1 MDMPKESL
9 PPPGWGLEGSVP
21 GSVAASLLEAFPRGQ
36 LSEIVGPRSA
46 GGSSLVTS
54 LLAHATAAGELVAF
68 VDGADAFDPAAAAAA
83 GAALRSLFWV
93 RTGRRLDHACR
104 AAELLA
110 RSGGFAWVVLDLAA
124 DPTAPAN
131 RPVPSLSAATWI
143 RLQRA
148 VRDSPTRLVL
158 HASRHLAGS
167 AAVLV
172 LAVERGPARWIGAPR
187 PMRLAGIGSRVE
199 VVRSRMSSPPPSP
212 RPSSSQGGRGSTW
225 ELTWRL

>member
-1 MDMPKESL
+1 MAIATESL
-9 PPPGWGLEGSVP
+9 PPPGWGLEGS
-21 GSVAASLLEAFPRGQ
+21 AAVSLLETFPRGQ

-54 LLAHATAAGELVAF
+54 LLAHATVAGELAAL
-68 VDGADAFDPAAAAAA
+68 VDGADAFDPAGAAAA
-83 GAALRSLFWV
+83 GAVLRSLFWV
-93 RTGRRLDHACR
+93 RAGRRLDRACR

-131 RPVPSLSAATWI
+131 RPSPSLGPATWI

-148 VRDSPTRLVL
+148 VRDTPTRLVL

-167 AAVLV
+167 AAALV
-172 LAVERGPARWIGAPR
+172 LAVERGAARWMGAPR
-187 PMRLAGIGSRVE
+187 PTRLGGIISRVE
-199 VVRSRMSSPPPSP
+199 IVRSRPPSP
-212 RPSSSQGGRGSTW
+212 QPSPW
-225 ELTWRL
+225 EVAWRL

>member
-1 MDMPKESL
+1 MAIAKESL
-9 PPPGWGLEGSVP
+9 PPPGWGLEGNVASV
-21 GSVAASLLEAFPRGQ
+21 LEVFPRGQ
-36 LSEIVGPRSA
+36 LSEIVSPPSA
-46 GGSSLVTS
+46 GGSSLVTA
-54 LLAHATAAGELVAF
+54 LLARATAAGALVAL
-68 VDGADAFDPAAAAAA
+68 VDGSDAFDPTGAATA

-93 RTGRRLDHACR
+93 RAGRRLGAACR

-110 RSGGFAWVVLDLAA
+110 RSGGFAWVVLDLAV

-131 RPVPSLSAATWI
+131 RPVPSLGAATWI

-148 VRDSPTRLVL
+148 VRDTPTRLVL

-167 AAVLV
+167 AAALV

-187 PMRLAGIGSRVE
+187 PMRLEGLGSRVE

-212 RPSSSQGGRGSTW
+212 RLSPSQGGSGSTW

>member
-54 LLAHATAAGELVAF
+54 LLAHAIAAGELVAL
-68 VDGADAFDPAAAAAA
+68 VDGADAFDPAAA

-124 DPTAPAN
+124 DPAAPGERQTAT
-131 RPVPSLSAATWI
+131 LSAATWI

-148 VRDSPTRLVL
+148 VRDTPTRLVL
-158 HASRHLAGS
+158 HAARHLAGS
-167 AAVLV
+167 AAALV
-172 LAVERGPARWIGAPR
+172 LNVSREAAHWAGAPR
-187 PMRLAGIGSRVE
+187 PTRLEGIGSRVK
-199 VVRSRMSSPPPSP
+199 VVRARASSPFLPAVSP
-212 RPSSSQGGRGSTW
+212 DACWALR
-225 ELTWRL
+225 WRL